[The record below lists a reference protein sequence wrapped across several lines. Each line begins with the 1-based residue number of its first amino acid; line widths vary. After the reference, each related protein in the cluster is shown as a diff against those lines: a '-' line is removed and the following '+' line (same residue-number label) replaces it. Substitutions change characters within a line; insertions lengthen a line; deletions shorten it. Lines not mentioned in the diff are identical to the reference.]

1 MKKILFIVAIVIGL
15 LIINNLARSTYD
27 LWSKK
32 DVILSAQKQLEAEK
46 KENLSLK
53 NQLNKAQR
61 GQFVEEEARNKLLL
75 VKPGEQNVFVP
86 KDLNASD
93 SSQIKVDNR
102 SNWQKWWDF
111 FF

>member
-32 DVILSAQKQLEAEK
+32 DVISSAQKQLEAEK
-46 KENLSLK
+46 KENQNLK
-53 NQLNKAQR
+53 NQLSRAQR
-61 GQFVEEEARNKLLL
+61 GQFIEEEARNKLLL
-75 VKPGEQNVFVP
+75 VKPGEHNVFVP

-93 SSQIKVDNR
+93 SAQIKIDNR
-102 SNWQKWWDF
+102 PNWQKWWDLF
-111 FF
+111 F